1 MKNSF
6 MCFGVYAGIFLVVFN
21 TLTWVIAKLTGND
34 SILNVVT
41 GYAAIILCLCF
52 VYFGIRWYRDKQNG
66 GLLTF
71 GQGLKTGMLIVLVP
85 SFCFG
90 LLDVL
95 YITFINPHFYEKYI
109 QHQEAVMKAAMPAA
123 EFASKAPQMRA
134 QMQFFSQPMVD
145 FTLMFL
151 TVACVGI
158 VVTIISTL
166 LLKRRATARQE
177 L

>member
-1 MKNSF
+1 MR
-6 MCFGVYAGIFLVVFN
+6 FGIYAGIFLVVFN
-21 TLTWVIAKLTGND
+21 TLTWVLAKLTGND

-66 GLLTF
+66 GVLTF

-95 YITFINPHFYEKYI
+95 YITLINPRFYPNYI
-109 QHQEAVMKAAMPAA
+109 QHQEAVMKATMPAA
-123 EFASKAPQMRA
+123 EFAIKAPQMRA
-134 QMQFFSQPMVD
+134 QLEFYSKPPVD
-145 FTLMFL
+145 FALMFL
-151 TVACVGI
+151 TVACVGV
-158 VVTIISTL
+158 VVTVISTF
-166 LLKRRATARQE
+166 LLKRSAAKAAD